1 MKEERKQI
9 VQPDYGEVA
18 NVVRSIFERMKCWFD
33 SNLLHQRQ
41 GSSLMNCKE

>member
-18 NVVRSIFERMKCWFD
+18 NVVRSIFERMTCKD
-33 SNLLHQRQ
+33 RQ
-41 GSSLMNCKE
+41 QKQNRKMRDVWNKSK